1 MKTQKLRWA
10 YKNNPK
16 LEEYTLNRLKKIND
30 AETLKNETIKTKL
43 S

>member
-1 MKTQKLRWA
+1 MKTSKLKWA

-16 LEEYTLNRLKKIND
+16 LEEYTLDRLKKINH
-30 AETLKNETIKTKL
+30 AETLKNESIKTKL